1 MLVVIEECITLFYE
15 MVQYV
20 IYGAI
25 MLKKIKTFGMYIS
38 SSFIFSL
45 VLQSLLKKNEEDTS
59 KQVIGVDLTI

>member
-1 MLVVIEECITLFYE
+1 MLVVIEEYITLFYE